1 MVKLTDSEL
10 DNLLDSLQEW
20 QEVVGPKELNDNE
33 VGLNSERYSNLVS
46 KLQKMKTELA
56 DIDPNMQIHPFNSE
70 TCCQHAEGLFD
81 DCFCGW
87 CVSPEGTGPVDL
99 SKVECDT
106 CLERWS

>member
-1 MVKLTDSEL
+1 MSKLTESEL

-20 QEVVGPKELNDNE
+20 KEVVGPKELNDNE

-56 DIDPNMQIHPFNSE
+56 EVDPNMQIHPFNSE

-87 CVSPEGTGPVDL
+87 CVHPETIGPVDL
-99 SKVECDT
+99 KLVKCNT
-106 CLERWS
+106 CKERWS